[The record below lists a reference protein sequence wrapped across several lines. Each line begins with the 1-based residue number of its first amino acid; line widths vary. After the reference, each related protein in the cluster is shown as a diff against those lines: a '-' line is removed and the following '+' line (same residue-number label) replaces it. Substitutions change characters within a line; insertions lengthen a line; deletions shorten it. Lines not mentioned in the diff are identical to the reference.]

1 MLPTR
6 RRTAITAAEKLAVL
20 DAWMSLRRNS
30 DARYWEDLLRD
41 QLKRRKAGVQFK
53 LVPPDRALIAS
64 WVEHAWAEL
73 NEKTVKAGYKRAR
86 LAVHEVEVVASNM
99 VAELASLSL
108 VDGRI
113 GAVADEHDTIES
125 SSLCDELLE

>member
-1 MLPTR
+1 
-6 RRTAITAAEKLAVL
+6 
-20 DAWMSLRRNS
+20 
-30 DARYWEDLLRD
+30 
-41 QLKRRKAGVQFK
+41 
-53 LVPPDRALIAS
+53 PDRALIAN

-86 LAVHEVEVVASNM
+86 LAVHEVEVVASKM